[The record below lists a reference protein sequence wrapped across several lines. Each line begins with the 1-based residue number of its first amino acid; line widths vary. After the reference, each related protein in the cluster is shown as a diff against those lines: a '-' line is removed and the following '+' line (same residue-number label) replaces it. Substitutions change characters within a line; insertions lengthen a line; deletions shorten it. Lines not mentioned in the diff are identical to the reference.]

1 MPKQRESNI
10 FKLFYV
16 VNNNIRNIITK
27 IRKLKQCLRFMK
39 SFKISNLVT
48 KTLFSSEK
56 TKKLIDGGVQIRAGS
71 SEIILSKNERAGW
84 GG

>member
-1 MPKQRESNI
+1 
-10 FKLFYV
+10 
-16 VNNNIRNIITK
+16 
-27 IRKLKQCLRFMK
+27 MK

-84 GG
+84 GGWGGGYSGPKSSWPGAQNSGKTWENFSLYNL